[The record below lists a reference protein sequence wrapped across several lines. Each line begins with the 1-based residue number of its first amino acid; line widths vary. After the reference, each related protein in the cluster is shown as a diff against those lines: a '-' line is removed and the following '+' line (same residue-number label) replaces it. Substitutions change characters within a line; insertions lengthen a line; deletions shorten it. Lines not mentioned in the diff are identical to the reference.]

1 MTDWSRERRFDM
13 RVLTAVALLLLVTSI
28 IMVTVASD
36 IFWTALG

>member
-1 MTDWSRERRFDM
+1 M